1 MTTLEAPAFAAQNTL
16 MDAKADHT
24 NEVTKGQ
31 ASGHVHEHAHVH
43 VPVALTEHK
52 DVQNISVSITY
63 STPDDLRVSD
73 EEISQYIA
81 RGRALEQTKD
91 LAWIDLAVEADDV
104 AIHYGYHAQPF
115 ERIRR
120 ITGYLVGTLDR
131 FNDAKRAEES
141 QRVKHS
147 IPSCCR

>member
-1 MTTLEAPAFAAQNTL
+1 MTALEAPAFAAQNTPR
-16 MDAKADHT
+16 DAKADHT
-24 NEVTKGQ
+24 SEALGQ
-31 ASGHVHEHAHVH
+31 AHAHSHVH
-43 VPVALTEHK
+43 VPAASTEQK
-52 DVQNISVSITY
+52 QVGSVSVSISY

-73 EEISQYIA
+73 EEIAAYIA
-81 RGRALEQTKD
+81 RARELEPGKS
-91 LAWIDLAVEADDV
+91 LAWIDLAVEAEDV

-147 IPSCCR
+147 VPACR

>member
-1 MTTLEAPAFAAQNTL
+1 MTTLEAPAFAAQNTVL
-16 MDAKADHT
+16 DAKAENNHEAAYQHT
-24 NEVTKGQ
+24 
-31 ASGHVHEHAHVH
+31 HAHQ
-43 VPVALTEHK
+43 PAASTEHK
-52 DVQNISVSITY
+52 HVQNVSVSITY
-63 STPDDLRVSD
+63 STPDDFRVTD
-73 EEISQYIA
+73 EEIAHYIE
-81 RGRALEQTKD
+81 RGRTLEPSKD

-141 QRVKHS
+141 QRVKHDV
-147 IPSCCR
+147 PCTCR

>member
-16 MDAKADHT
+16 LDAKANTNHKAACTHEPAHT
-24 NEVTKGQ
+24 HKPA
-31 ASGHVHEHAHVH
+31 AS
-43 VPVALTEHK
+43 TEHK
-52 DVQNISVSITY
+52 RVQNVSVSISY
-63 STPDDLRVSD
+63 STPDDIRMTD
-73 EEISQYIA
+73 EEIAQYIA
-81 RGRALEQTKD
+81 RGRALEQGKD
-91 LAWIDLAVEADDV
+91 LAWIDLAVEAEDV

-141 QRVKHS
+141 QRVKHDL
-147 IPSCCR
+147 PCACR

>member
-1 MTTLEAPAFAAQNTL
+1 MTTLAAPAFAAQNTL
-16 MDAKADHT
+16 MDAKADQHT
-24 NEVTKGQ
+24 EAAQKG
-31 ASGHVHEHAHVH
+31 ARTHAHV
-43 VPVALTEHK
+43 PAASTEHK
-52 DVQNISVSITY
+52 HVQNVSVSISY
-63 STPDDLRVSD
+63 STPDDLRVTD
-73 EEISQYIA
+73 EEIEAYIA
-81 RGRALEQTKD
+81 RGRALEQGKG

-131 FNDAKRAEES
+131 FNNAKRAEES

-147 IPSCCR
+147 VSCCR

>member
-1 MTTLEAPAFAAQNTL
+1 MTTLEAPAFAAQNTPV
-16 MDAKADHT
+16 DAKADLD
-24 NEVTKGQ
+24 Q
-31 ASGHVHEHAHVH
+31 AAAQTHAHTH
-43 VPVALTEHK
+43 RPAASTEHK
-52 DVQNISVSITY
+52 HVQNISVSITY
-63 STPDDLRVSD
+63 STPDDIRVSD
-73 EEISQYIA
+73 EEIAQYIA

-91 LAWIDLAVEADDV
+91 LAWIDLAVEAEDV

-141 QRVKHS
+141 QRVKHDV
-147 IPSCCR
+147 PCACR

>member
-1 MTTLEAPAFAAQNTL
+1 MTTLEAPAFAAQNTVL
-16 MDAKADHT
+16 DAKANT
-24 NEVTKGQ
+24 T
-31 ASGHVHEHAHVH
+31 HEAACTHDHAHR
-43 VPVALTEHK
+43 PAASTEHK
-52 DVQNISVSITY
+52 HLQNVSVSISY
-63 STPDDLRVSD
+63 STPDDIRMTD
-73 EEISQYIA
+73 EEIAQYIA
-81 RGRALEQTKD
+81 RGRALEQSKD

-141 QRVKHS
+141 QRVKHDL
-147 IPSCCR
+147 PCACR

>member
-1 MTTLEAPAFAAQNTL
+1 MTTLEAPAFAAQNTVL
-16 MDAKADHT
+16 DAKANHNHEAACQHT
-24 NEVTKGQ
+24 
-31 ASGHVHEHAHVH
+31 HAHQ
-43 VPVALTEHK
+43 PAASTEHK
-52 DVQNISVSITY
+52 HVQNVSVSITY
-63 STPDDLRVSD
+63 STPDDFRVTD
-73 EEISQYIA
+73 EEIAHYIE
-81 RGRALEQTKD
+81 RGRALEQSKD

-141 QRVKHS
+141 QRVKHDV
-147 IPSCCR
+147 PCTCR